1 MVVLSRKK
9 NESIVINDNIIVTVV
24 EIRGDKVRLG
34 IENPKEIP
42 VHRQEVWQAIH
53 GMAFP
58 AASPAAAPPELPK
71 PHFPQPQPDKLDRL
85 ASALQARLSV
95 SVNRDLVAAAMRE
108 AGIEL
113 PTAQLSSAPR

>member
-1 MVVLSRKK
+1 MMVLSRKK
-9 NESIVINDNIIVTVV
+9 NESIVINGNIIVTVV

-53 GMAFP
+53 GMA
-58 AASPAAAPPELPK
+58 SPAPNPVPSELPK
-71 PHFPQPQPDKLDRL
+71 PHFPEPQPDKLDRL
-85 ASALQARLSV
+85 AAALQSRLAV

-113 PTAQLSSAPR
+113 PAAQLTSAPR